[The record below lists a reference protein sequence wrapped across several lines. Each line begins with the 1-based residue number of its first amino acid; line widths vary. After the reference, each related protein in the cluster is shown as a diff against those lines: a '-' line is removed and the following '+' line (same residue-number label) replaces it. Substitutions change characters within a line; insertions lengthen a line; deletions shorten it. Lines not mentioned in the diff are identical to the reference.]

1 MYEIIIA
8 ILIGLDQIIKY
19 WALNSLKEVNSI
31 PVINNI
37 FSLTYVENRGAAFGM
52 LQNNQSI
59 FILVAAVASCFGL
72 YYLHS
77 KKVNNLGKIGILL
90 VISGAI
96 GNLIDRVRLGF
107 VVDYLD
113 FHIIWSYVFNLAD
126 CFVVVGTILLC
137 LYIITSEDKKDR

>member
-113 FHIIWSYVFNLAD
+113 FHIIWSYVFNLAY

-137 LYIITSEDKKDR
+137 LYIITSKE

>member
-59 FILVAAVASCFGL
+59 FILVAAVACCFGL
-72 YYLHS
+72 YYLHG

-137 LYIITSEDKKDR
+137 LYIITSKE

>member
-113 FHIIWSYVFNLAD
+113 FHIIWSYVFNLVD

-137 LYIITSEDKKDR
+137 LYIITSKE

>member
-19 WALNSLKEVNSI
+19 WALNFLKEVNSI

-37 FSLTYVENRGAAFGM
+37 FSFTYVENRGAAFGM

-137 LYIITSEDKKDR
+137 LYIITSKE

>member
-1 MYEIIIA
+1 MYQIIIA

-19 WALNSLKEVNSI
+19 WALNYLKELNSI

-137 LYIITSEDKKDR
+137 LYIITSKE